1 MKPQERRH
9 QTATQ
14 VKGLSPVINSVDEAD
29 SVHLL
34 EGSRTHDVKVSDAP
48 LVRGLR
54 PWYGVERVLHELGRP
69 ERLPHKGILAD
80 NPKRRGGRNG
90 CAGVG
95 PVHSRGVAGVMPC
108 AAKSDS
114 KGPAVA
120 CRGQEKQGRYR
131 RPGIHANET

>member
-14 VKGLSPVINSVDEAD
+14 VKGLSPETIHIGEAD
-29 SVHLL
+29 SVHVL
-34 EGSRTHDVKVSDAP
+34 EGSRTHDGRVSDAS

-69 ERLPHKGILAD
+69 ERLPRKGILAD

-95 PVHSRGVAGVMPC
+95 PVHSRGVAGAMPC
-108 AAKSDS
+108 AGKPDS
-114 KGPAVA
+114 KGPAA
-120 CRGQEKQGRYR
+120 AYRGREKQGRYR

>member
-14 VKGLSPVINSVDEAD
+14 VKGLSPETIHIGEAD
-29 SVHLL
+29 SVHVL
-34 EGSRTHDVKVSDAP
+34 EGSRTHDGRVSDAS

-54 PWYGVERVLHELGRP
+54 PWYGVERVLHELGRSV
-69 ERLPHKGILAD
+69 RLPRKGILAD

-90 CAGVG
+90 GAGVG
-95 PVHSRGVAGVMPC
+95 PAHSRGVAGVMPC
-108 AAKSDS
+108 AGKPDS

-120 CRGQEKQGRYR
+120 WGGQEKQGRYR